1 MVGSLTA
8 VDQDTSQNHTFQLLN
23 SASGRFKVDG
33 NEIKVKFLKAEK
45 YNAVFQYEKLFL
57 TLNTRKP
64 KKLTQDVLFF

>member
-23 SASGRFKVDG
+23 SSSGRFKVDG

-45 YNAVFQYEKLFL
+45 YEDVFQYEKLLL
-57 TLNTRKP
+57 TLNSRKP
-64 KKLTQDVLFF
+64 KKLTQHVLFF